1 MEIKEGQTS
10 KDYLSSAFSVLFDV
24 LRINKVKVWS
34 LDIAV
39 AIKEIIKEI
48 REKGKLDFEMFGVAL
63 LSAAIIY
70 RRKTEELLELEEPPK
85 NGDNQKDEVFNQELI
100 GENLVNLISEIP
112 IRIKHPAADS
122 SEVFSLLIKV
132 VNQVLRERP
141 IITQGNETGIEYEL
155 VTKDEFLESIQ
166 ERIETLERKIEEVL
180 VNSQKVSLASI
191 VYSED
196 WNETIRN
203 FIAILFILSNTD
215 FEVMYEGDTVWI
227 TRERDLLQKN

>member
-1 MEIKEGQTS
+1 METREEQTT
-10 KDYLSSAFSVLFDV
+10 KNYLSSAFSVLFDV

-34 LDIAV
+34 LDIAS
-39 AIKEIIKEI
+39 AIKGIIKEI

-85 NGDNQKDEVFNQELI
+85 DSEIQNN
-100 GENLVNLISEIP
+100 ENYNTEAISGNLLNLMSEIP
-112 IRIKHPAADS
+112 IRIKHPAPDS
-122 SEVFSLLIKV
+122 NEVFSLLIKV

-141 IITQGNETGIEYEL
+141 IVAQGNETNIEYEL

-166 ERIETLERKIEEVL
+166 DRIEMIRKRIEEML
-180 VNSQKVSLASI
+180 VNGRKVLLNDVI
-191 VYSED
+191 YDED

-203 FIAILFILSNTD
+203 FIAILFILSESDLEIT
-215 FEVMYEGDTVWI
+215 FEGESVWI
-227 TRERDLLQKN
+227 TKESASTQKN

>member
-1 MEIKEGQTS
+1 METREEQTT
-10 KDYLSSAFSVLFDV
+10 KNYLSSAFSVLFDV

-34 LDIAV
+34 LDIAS
-39 AIKEIIKEI
+39 AIKGIIKEI

-85 NGDNQKDEVFNQELI
+85 DNEIQNN
-100 GENLVNLISEIP
+100 ENYNTEAISGNLLNLMSGIP
-112 IRIKHPAADS
+112 IRIKHPAPDS
-122 SEVFSLLIKV
+122 NEVFSLLIKV

-141 IITQGNETGIEYEL
+141 IVAQGNETNIEYEL

-166 ERIETLERKIEEVL
+166 DRIEMIRKRIEEML
-180 VNSQKVSLASI
+180 VNGRKVLLNDVI
-191 VYSED
+191 YDED

-203 FIAILFILSNTD
+203 FIAILFILSESDLEIT
-215 FEVMYEGDTVWI
+215 FEGESVWI
-227 TRERDLLQKN
+227 TKGSTSTQKN